1 MSYIPQSPAG
11 RLAMRSFVRS
21 FEARERKR
29 AWLVRIASRSSLAL
43 GVVLPIFASGCTSAL
58 WDKDTF
64 ARCYRPAEPANLHL
78 FYSEKR
84 KDILVVYDEARDG
97 DVMARLRGYWL
108 EPNAERVNSERKP
121 HFVSPKAAD
130 GLAQIRAGPVL
141 ASAPEPGISELT
153 AVPRPEE
160 NSFTLY
166 SGGDELG
173 QYKLPTYSGKSQKVK
188 QVLLTP
194 FAVVVDATLV
204 GAVAGYYAA
213 PGILS
218 GLSR

>member
-1 MSYIPQSPAG
+1 
-11 RLAMRSFVRS
+11 
-21 FEARERKR
+21 
-29 AWLVRIASRSSLAL
+29 L
-43 GVVLPIFASGCTSAL
+43 GVALPFFATGCTSAL
-58 WDKDTF
+58 WEKETF
-64 ARCYRPAEPANLHL
+64 ARYYRPAEPANLQL

-84 KDILVVYDEARDG
+84 KDILVLYEEARDG
-97 DVMARLRGYWL
+97 DVMTHPRGYWL
-108 EPNAERVNSERKP
+108 EPNTERVNSERRP
-121 HFVSPKAAD
+121 HFVSPKAAG
-130 GLAQIRAGPVL
+130 GLAQIPAGPVL
-141 ASAPEPGISELT
+141 PSAREPGLSQLT

-173 QYKLPTYSGKSQKVK
+173 QYKLPTYCGNSQKVK

-213 PGILS
+213 PGIFS
-218 GLSR
+218 GLSH